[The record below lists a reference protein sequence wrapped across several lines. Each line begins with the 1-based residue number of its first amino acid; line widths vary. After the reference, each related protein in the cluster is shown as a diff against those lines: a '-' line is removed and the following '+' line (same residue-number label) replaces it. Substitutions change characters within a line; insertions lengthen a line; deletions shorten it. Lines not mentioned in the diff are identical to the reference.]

1 MIWIVTCRKS
11 VRGAGELMAIN
22 FKNRW
27 VAAAVV
33 SCLMGVGIAAVR
45 TRRSRVPNG
54 TVEARAL
61 QPRSLQNEPTLFLWA
76 WERPED
82 LRFLA
87 SQKNVGVAFLAATV
101 ELRQQTG
108 SRQGGGVIFQ
118 PRHQPLKVGPVT
130 PLMAVVR
137 IESSHDLWHRPS
149 NLASATATTWYTDE
163 QREKVADL
171 IASTTT
177 LPRVRAVQIDF
188 DASESEQPFY
198 AALVQDVRQRLPKN
212 TPLSITALASWCIG
226 DPWLN
231 QLPAGA
237 IDEAVPMLFRMG
249 LDAESVRTFV
259 STGREFGPRV
269 CRDSLG
275 VSTDE
280 AFSRSLLNGTAS
292 RGDSKRVYVFSDTS
306 WTDREATRVI
316 EEVER

>member
-1 MIWIVTCRKS
+1 
-11 VRGAGELMAIN
+11 MAVN

-33 SCLMGVGIAAVR
+33 SCLVGIGVEAVR
-45 TRRSRVPNG
+45 ARRPHGPNG
-54 TVEARAL
+54 TVEAGMLQRASI
-61 QPRSLQNEPTLFLWA
+61 QQGPAVFLWA

-87 SQKNVGVAFLAATV
+87 SQKNVGVAFLAGTV
-101 ELRQQTG
+101 ELRQLTAPRHG
-108 SRQGGGVIFQ
+108 DGVIFH
-118 PRHQPLKVGPVT
+118 PRHQPLRVDAAT

-137 IESSHDLWHRPS
+137 IESSHDPWHRPS
-149 NLASATATTWYTDE
+149 DLASATESTWYTDE
-163 QREKVADL
+163 QRKRVADL
-171 IASTTT
+171 IVSTAK
-177 LPRVRAVQIDF
+177 LPRVGAVQIDF

-198 AALVQDVRQRLPKN
+198 AALLKDVRRQLPQN
-212 TPLSITALASWCIG
+212 MPLSITALASWCIG

-231 QLPAGA
+231 RLPAGT

-249 LDAESVRTFV
+249 LDAESVATFV

-280 AFSRSLLNGTAS
+280 TFSRSLLNGTTA
-292 RGDSKRVYVFSDTS
+292 RGSSKRVYVFSDAS
-306 WTDREATRVI
+306 WTDREATKVI

>member
-1 MIWIVTCRKS
+1 
-11 VRGAGELMAIN
+11 MAVD

-27 VAAAVV
+27 VAAAAV
-33 SCLMGVGIAAVR
+33 SCLVGVGVATVR
-45 TRRSRVPNG
+45 ARRAHGPNG
-54 TVEARAL
+54 PVEAG
-61 QPRSLQNEPTLFLWA
+61 SLQRGSIQQEPAVLLWA

-87 SQKNVGVAFLAATV
+87 SQKNVGVAFLAGSV
-101 ELRQQTG
+101 ELRQQTASQHG
-108 SRQGGGVIFQ
+108 TGVIFQ
-118 PRHQPLKVGPVT
+118 PRHQPLKVDPAT

-149 NLASATATTWYTDE
+149 DLTSATATTWYNDE
-163 QREKVADL
+163 QRERVADL
-171 IASTTT
+171 IASTAK
-177 LPRVRAVQIDF
+177 LPRVGAVQIDF

-198 AALVQDVRQRLPKN
+198 AALLEDVRQRLPQN
-212 TPLSITALASWCIG
+212 IPLSITALASWCIG

-231 QLPAGA
+231 QLPAGT

-249 LDAESVRTFV
+249 LDAESVTMFV
-259 STGREFGPRV
+259 STGREFGPRA

-280 AFSRSLLNGTAS
+280 AFSRSLLNGTTA
-292 RGDSKRVYVFSDTS
+292 RGSSKRVYVFSDTS
-306 WTDREATRVI
+306 WTDTEATKVI